1 MLRPAHGAG
10 TSRVPRRD
18 DPMTDDRP
26 ERAPDG
32 EGAMTGATGSLTP
45 PSSDEEFIP
54 AERREVMGPDQ
65 GSVTL
70 QQHVETGPASDDAD
84 EVVEDVA
91 PPEEDAP

>member
-10 TSRVPRRD
+10 TSRVLRHD
-18 DPMTDDRP
+18 DPMTGDRP
-26 ERAPDG
+26 DGAPGG

-45 PSSDEEFIP
+45 PTSDEEFIP

-70 QQHVETGPASDDAD
+70 QQHVETGPASNDAD
-84 EVVEDVA
+84 QAVEDVA
-91 PPEEDAP
+91 PPGEDEH